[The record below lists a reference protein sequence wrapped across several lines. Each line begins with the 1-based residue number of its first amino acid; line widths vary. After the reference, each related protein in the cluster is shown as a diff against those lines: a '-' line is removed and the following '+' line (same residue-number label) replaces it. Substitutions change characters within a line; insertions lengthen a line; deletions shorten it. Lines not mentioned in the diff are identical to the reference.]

1 MCPWIACND
10 CVAPTEVVSGVALR
24 NIFRQIARFLGAAL
38 FFMLLFVPAQARA
51 QNVWDPLVA
60 QLAADGFE
68 GPRMS
73 TLFARAEV
81 RFDPQVMARKMRNL
95 LEVKLAVE
103 KPKVESPEI
112 YYSYLNPVL
121 IIQAR
126 SFIGSQQIALSEAKK
141 RYQVPEE
148 VLVALLL
155 VETKLG
161 RNVGTKNALSTLGSM
176 ALAAD
181 FALISP
187 YIDETGLDPQISEW
201 LRWRTAQKAAWA
213 YKELKALLIYARNT
227 GFDPASIPGSV
238 YGAIGICQF
247 MPSNALRY
255 GADLDGDG
263 RVDLFTPAEAVLS
276 TARFL
281 RANGWRAGLTR
292 EQQQKVLYRYNHSHP
307 YTRTIMTVAD
317 ILRGTSSTAAEQ

>member
-1 MCPWIACND
+1 
-10 CVAPTEVVSGVALR
+10 
-24 NIFRQIARFLGAAL
+24 
-38 FFMLLFVPAQARA
+38 
-51 QNVWDPLVA
+51 
-60 QLAADGFE
+60 
-68 GPRMS
+68 MS